1 MRLRSAPESILTADG
16 GVLELADNGDAATAA
31 LVLRRLTED
40 FGARVL
46 ERYFRNLFGDAE
58 REREYWFL
66 DIQGCR
72 YTLMRC
78 TAPEAP
84 PGVCVGGPIASRAD
98 LALFRAIAARF
109 GALEQDRRPP
119 SPRPWWRFWR

>member
-1 MRLRSAPESILTADG
+1 MPLRPAPESILTADG
-16 GVLELADNGDAATAA
+16 GALELADSGDPATAA

-46 ERYFRNLFGDAE
+46 ERYFRNLFGDSE

-66 DIQGCR
+66 DVRGRQ
-72 YTLMRC
+72 YTMIRC

-84 PGVCVGGPIASRAD
+84 PGVFVGGPIASRED

-109 GALEQDRRPP
+109 EALEQDRRPP
-119 SPRPWWRFWR
+119 APRPWWQFWG